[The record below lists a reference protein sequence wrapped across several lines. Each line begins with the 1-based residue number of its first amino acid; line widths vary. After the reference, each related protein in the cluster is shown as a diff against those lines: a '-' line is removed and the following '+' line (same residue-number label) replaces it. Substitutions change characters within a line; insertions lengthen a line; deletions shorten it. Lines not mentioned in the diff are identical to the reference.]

1 MNDAVHDVR
10 GCGFHME
17 AHWRRF
23 AVPEHGNSHPS
34 AQETN
39 RFRDF
44 ANQVSSDA
52 LNESRLEMAL
62 QTQQVMEV
70 CFEWAR
76 QGSRL
81 FKI

>member
-1 MNDAVHDVR
+1 
-10 GCGFHME
+10 ME

-23 AVPEHGNSHPS
+23 AVRKHGNSHPS

-62 QTQQVMEV
+62 QTQQVIEV
-70 CFEWAR
+70 CFESAR